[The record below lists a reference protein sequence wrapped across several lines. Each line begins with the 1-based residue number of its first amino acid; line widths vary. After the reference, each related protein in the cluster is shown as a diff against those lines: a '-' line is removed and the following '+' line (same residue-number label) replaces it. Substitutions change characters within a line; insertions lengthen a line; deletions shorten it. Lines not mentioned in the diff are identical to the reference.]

1 MGSRPTKRTLEMN
14 TLSSLRN
21 QVAAAFSALALS
33 LVLITGTVAVPTD
46 SAIAA
51 DTIVIGQLA

>member
-1 MGSRPTKRTLEMN
+1 MN

-33 LVLITGTVAVPTD
+33 LVLITG